1 MSHSQNVESEA
12 DAATRKKRKWVETL
26 AGQFGL
32 TGGNEA
38 EAAERPH
45 GSLLLAADP
54 VGETARLQALTAYA
68 DDIAARDE
76 LMDVDAV
83 EDGDEDE
90 SENEDD
96 DPETDPELA
105 VLGEAE
111 LRKVGVIRR
120 MRIDTG
126 NEDEDEH
133 SDQDEEVTGDIIPN
147 WSEAKSERRSGKR
160 RKLEP
165 GEAPDEIP
173 AVSATLIH
181 EDAPTTVGTNAK
193 GVKNRVVTAWT
204 MLVTQYQSKNKT
216 TKALDVKDNPVPD
229 QGYMQQTMAA
239 RQAYGDVTPEMSE
252 HDMFVFPD
260 PDPAKPEEL
269 RNLGWFRHAGPN
281 GPHTVA
287 FTALTSAMA
296 ARRAKVDAASDK
308 LKAVRL
314 ELDEMIA
321 CGRIATPQQVR
332 EILMEEEPGL
342 YEPGCSSAKP
352 VFAKDAPDDRKRRV
366 ARYANTYTEYYN
378 QLEAFVAELSDEDAA
393 AKINGSRIEAALD
406 RAEELLN
413 LHPYQSF
420 GWRGDDAM
428 ISPAEIGGKGEPAY
442 RKRLFDAPGKNEEN
456 TIDRR
461 ARGMAGLVDG
471 LDPDRLYKNEDRYR
485 SFLINRIEFLIGA
498 EPMGAEWDDLSNQD
512 VDELY
517 NNMLDQKVDLMVEK
531 AEKKRKAPK

>member
-287 FTALTSAMA
+287 FTALTSAMDSNNTIRVEMNYLPVSLTA
-296 ARRAKVDAASDK
+296 SERRALLRLNTDSNSLLISLERDRRPDEGLRCGVETTGGSASLSAGMAEK
-308 LKAVRL
+308 L
-314 ELDEMIA
+314 
-321 CGRIATPQQVR
+321 G
-332 EILMEEEPGL
+332 
-342 YEPGCSSAKP
+342 
-352 VFAKDAPDDRKRRV
+352 
-366 ARYANTYTEYYN
+366 
-378 QLEAFVAELSDEDAA
+378 
-393 AKINGSRIEAALD
+393 
-406 RAEELLN
+406 
-413 LHPYQSF
+413 
-420 GWRGDDAM
+420 
-428 ISPAEIGGKGEPAY
+428 AY
-442 RKRLFDAPGKNEEN
+442 RK
-456 TIDRR
+456 
-461 ARGMAGLVDG
+461 
-471 LDPDRLYKNEDRYR
+471 
-485 SFLINRIEFLIGA
+485 
-498 EPMGAEWDDLSNQD
+498 
-512 VDELY
+512 
-517 NNMLDQKVDLMVEK
+517 
-531 AEKKRKAPK
+531 